1 MLLFCIMSKCTNLF
15 NLVMNL
21 FGILI
26 VVPWVF
32 TGMEEFVLSVV
43 HPVHMEE
50 NKSENIFIL
59 SPSLLQ
65 KTNIQVNIT

>member
-1 MLLFCIMSKCTNLF
+1 MT
-15 NLVMNL
+15 
-21 FGILI
+21 
-26 VVPWVF
+26 VVQF
-32 TGMEEFVLSVV
+32 ISTGMEEFVLSVLQPSV
-43 HPVHMEE
+43 TEE